1 MVIKKYY
8 FKKIKSTN
16 DQALKMIKKGLD
28 KGIIITDKQTAGRG
42 QHGKKWISLKGN
54 LFMSVFFKINKH
66 KKLSKIT
73 ISNCKII
80 KNTLQK
86 YVHNKLTIKHP
97 NDILING
104 EKICGILQE
113 TVFFK
118 LKKLLIVGIG
128 VNIKKSPKIQNYKTS
143 FLNRYS
149 AKNID
154 KTVVFKSIS
163 KSFEKNIKL

>member
-1 MVIKKYY
+1 
-8 FKKIKSTN
+8 
-16 DQALKMIKKGLD
+16 MIKKGLD

-42 QHGKKWISLKGN
+42 QHGKMDFLKGN
-54 LFMSVFFKINKH
+54 LFMSFFKINKH

-104 EKICGILQE
+104 
-113 TVFFK
+113 
-118 LKKLLIVGIG
+118 KKYVE
-128 VNIKKSPKIQNYKTS
+128 YFRDCF
-143 FLNRYS
+143 FLN
-149 AKNID
+149 
-154 KTVVFKSIS
+154 
-163 KSFEKNIKL
+163 